1 MKGIFYIIIFGI
13 LLVILLYSL
22 FLYNKNSNK
31 NNNNINI
38 NNKIQEKFLIPN
50 KPVVTS
56 VDFVDGF
63 LSIGWNKPVE
73 TSDITGYIIMVKKNN
88 DIEDGLFMKFSSEID
103 CEKCKYE
110 IKNLKL
116 DEDSEYVVSVM
127 AVNKEGTGL
136 PSDITKQSIFKTPLP
151 TSVPTQSV
159 LHSQQTPIP
168 TIFAEDKIKLADSQK
183 KNYLDD
189 ELQNMIIRA
198 DGVYEVNKDTLSY
211 PDISIDDVKQS
222 IHTINDA
229 VKKDLQEYRLNIHL
243 MNSSNQTNQPIF

>member
-13 LLVILLYSL
+13 LLVISVYSL
-22 FLYNKNSNK
+22 FLYRK
-31 NNNNINI
+31 NINI
-38 NNKIQEKFLIPN
+38 NIKIQEKFVIPN
-50 KPVVTS
+50 KPVITS
-56 VDFVDGF
+56 VDFVDGL
-63 LSIGWNKPVE
+63 LSIGWNKPE
-73 TSDITGYIIMVKKNN
+73 GLSDITGYIIMVKKNN
-88 DIEDGLFMKFSSEID
+88 DMEDSLFMNFSSEID
-103 CEKCKYE
+103 CEKCKYK

-116 DEDSEYVVSVM
+116 DEGSEYVVSVM
-127 AVNKEGTGL
+127 AVNKEGTSL
-136 PSDITKQSIFKTPLP
+136 PSDIIKQSIFKIPLP
-151 TSVPTQSV
+151 TSAPTQSI
-159 LHSQQTPIP
+159 LNTEQTPIP

-243 MNSSNQTNQPIF
+243 MNSSNPTTQSIF